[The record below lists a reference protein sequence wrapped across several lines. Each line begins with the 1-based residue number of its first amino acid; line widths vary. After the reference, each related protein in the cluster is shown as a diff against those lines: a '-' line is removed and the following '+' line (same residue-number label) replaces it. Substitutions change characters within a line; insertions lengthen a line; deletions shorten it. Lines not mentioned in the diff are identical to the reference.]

1 MKPVIVTKPLG
12 KYRPGDI
19 FTPAKDAPVA
29 TWIRR
34 AKVRPL
40 TPEEQEA
47 WEAKQARD
55 KVQRTEDRGQRTE
68 VKTLNPESG
77 DQKSKIKNQK

>member
-19 FTPAKDAPVA
+19 FTPVKDAPVA

-34 AKVRPL
+34 AKVRYL
-40 TPEEQEA
+40 TPEEEERRQ
-47 WEAKQARD
+47 AKKADRN
-55 KVQRTEDRGQRTE
+55 KVQGST
-68 VKTLNPESG
+68 VKNRNREPGTVNPERG
-77 DQKSKIKNQK
+77 TKK

>member
-55 KVQRTEDRGQRTE
+55 ITATNIRRCVLIPSRNAPITIMK
-68 VKTLNPESG
+68 
-77 DQKSKIKNQK
+77 

>member
-47 WEAKQARD
+47 WEAKQAREKKKD
-55 KVQRTEDRGQRTE
+55 EHWTD
-68 VKTLNPESG
+68 P
-77 DQKSKIKNQK
+77 IKNLPQSHKDTKKK